1 MLQNMCPIFMKS
13 TQQGDFKKVEIW
25 AFFIEIVAKSNYT
38 LHPTLMPQK
47 ASQKLGFALLL
58 NFYEIISW
66 KLSIFHREGQIL
78 YETSHVSSLNWPLA
92 RVTQQQGIPFET
104 HLIFT
109 LFYKLLI
116 LVSRLELEAG
126 PRFADT

>member
-13 TQQGDFKKVEIW
+13 TQQGDFTKVEIW

-66 KLSIFHREGQIL
+66 KLSIFHREGQIDDRQIL
-78 YETSHVSSLNWPLA
+78 YETSHVSNFPKIDLWSPS
-92 RVTQQQGIPFET
+92 
-104 HLIFT
+104 
-109 LFYKLLI
+109 I
-116 LVSRLELEAG
+116 LTRAQKRTS
-126 PRFADT
+126 